1 MGTGDV
7 QGFGDMEACRGHGG
21 AGDTETLGQE
31 RVMGAVR
38 V

>member
-7 QGFGDMEACRGHGG
+7 QGGGDTEACRGHGG
-21 AGDTETLGQE
+21 VGDAETLGQE
-31 RVMGAVR
+31 RDMGAVR